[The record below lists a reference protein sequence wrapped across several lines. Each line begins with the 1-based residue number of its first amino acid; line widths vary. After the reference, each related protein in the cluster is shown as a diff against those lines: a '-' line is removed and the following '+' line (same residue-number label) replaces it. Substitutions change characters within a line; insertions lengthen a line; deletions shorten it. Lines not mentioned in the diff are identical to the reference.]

1 MTNLEAK
8 VTEIN
13 IKLNRLCRCFCSRVA
28 TCLGIDTEDHS
39 ALFLAKDGTW
49 KPTTS
54 YFKYV
59 AILKGSGGAT
69 DPDPFV
75 QENTLGNTIV
85 WTHQSTGVYNG
96 YLDTSLGDVHGFE
109 YLKTVILGS
118 SNASSPNSLIMT
130 IRYVDL
136 NNIIIETRLTDGTYI
151 DGLELYSIEIRVY
164 P

>member
-49 KPTTS
+49 KPVAS
-54 YFKYV
+54 GGYFRYV
-59 AILKGSGGAT
+59 AILNESS
-69 DPDPFV
+69 PNPISFV
-75 QENTLGNTIV
+75 LENTLGSTIV
-85 WTHQSTGVYNG
+85 WTKTSTGVYNG
-96 YLDTSLGDVHGFE
+96 YIDTSGGAIGFTQ
-109 YLKTVILGS
+109 YKTVIFD
-118 SNASSPNSLIMT
+118 SNPNKVDINSIIN
-130 IRYVDL
+130 IRRVDD
-136 NNIIIETRLTDGTYI
+136 NNIEIATMLPDGTL
-151 DGLELYSIEIRVY
+151 DDAFLNEYSVEIRVY